1 VEITMYNPHENHFV
15 VTRMLLEFSLS
26 GDTVAGANIDV
37 VPLLRYSETSSSD
50 FWLIL
55 LELVVTFF
63 WCTHAYS
70 EYVQFKSASSLVSHL
85 SSFYN
90 VLDAVIVVNG
100 PIVLALQV
108 MSVFSS
114 VTIDWADHENYINV
128 EGQVWY
134 TKLQTTL
141 YSLMTFAAC
150 VKLMDYLNVFQDLNR
165 LMVMI
170 EMMAGQLKSFLI
182 IMALSLFTF
191 TVSEYMAYGYK
202 DENSY
207 SIGKGF
213 LARVYGL
220 FSGDPITFG
229 HTDSN
234 MPLGTFYVMA
244 FLILVPMLLMNL
256 LVAMLTSAYD
266 EARNQSS
273 DVLAQRQYDKMDQAG
288 LTKRRKLTI
297 RTESGK
303 IMQEI
308 TTTLADDSVTFL
320 DHFDQWLMLRFYDYW
335 ARFQNWMDR
344 RDALLYKIRKMQR
357 A

>member
-1 VEITMYNPHENHFV
+1 M
-15 VTRMLLEFSLS
+15 
-26 GDTVAGANIDV
+26 
-37 VPLLRYSETSSSD
+37 
-50 FWLIL
+50 
-55 LELVVTFF
+55 
-63 WCTHAYS
+63 THTYA
-70 EYVQFKSASSLVSHL
+70 EYIQFKSVSSIASHF

-90 VLDAVIVVNG
+90 VLDAIIVVSG
-100 PIVLALQV
+100 PIVLILQLL
-108 MSVFSS
+108 SVFSS

-134 TKLQTTL
+134 TMLQTQL
-141 YSLMTFAAC
+141 YSFMTFAAC
-150 VKLMDYLNVFQDLNR
+150 MKLFDYLNVFQDLNR

-170 EMMAGQLKSFLI
+170 EMMAGELKNFLV

-191 TVSEYMAYGYK
+191 TVSEYIAYGYK

-229 HTDSN
+229 HTDSGTL
-234 MPLGTFYVMA
+234 LGTFYVMC

-273 DVLAQRQYDKMDQAG
+273 DVLAQRQYDKMDGVG

-297 RTESGK
+297 KTESGTVL
-303 IMQEI
+303 QEI
-308 TTTLADDSVTFL
+308 TTTLADDSITFL
-320 DHFDQWLMLRFYDYW
+320 DHFDQTVMIKFYEGW
-335 ARFQNWMDR
+335 AKYQNWMDR
-344 RDALLYKIRKMQR
+344 RDALIYKIKKTKKQSHH
-357 A
+357 